1 MKKLPKIKISIL
13 FLIPF
18 PLQTLWMLPDSVG
31 YIFRT
36 PNIDRLAKEGVKLTQ
51 HIAAA
56 PLCTPSR
63 AAFLT
68 GRYPLRSGL
77 PCKTKQP
84 LNIAFMLKGTMSHNG
99 HKINESVQI
108 EGVPQTCHPS
118 LGQIKTHQLGL
129 VPSGWYLYL
138 WDTVNH
144 PEAEKNQLCR
154 AVCFLPAHNV
164 HCLLGLYCTD
174 CSQNWVSRNCY
185 IQNSHYAEH
194 G

>member
-1 MKKLPKIKISIL
+1 MKKKNNISSSHKKINFF
-13 FLIPF
+13 FLNIPF

-68 GRYPLRSGL
+68 GRYPLRSGM
-77 PCKTKQP
+77 PCKTKQT
-84 LNIAFMLKGTMSHNG
+84 LNIAFILKGTMSHNG

-108 EGVPQTCHPS
+108 EGMPQTSS
-118 LGQIKTHQLGL
+118 LIEADK
-129 VPSGWYLYL
+129 
-138 WDTVNH
+138 DT
-144 PEAEKNQLCR
+144 
-154 AVCFLPAHNV
+154 PARSSTFRV
-164 HCLLGLYCTD
+164 
-174 CSQNWVSRNCY
+174 VSLFM
-185 IQNSHYAEH
+185 